1 MNFKKLRGVNRSYQ
15 DQGEIFFTCRNYA
28 KQPEAVKEKIRR
40 MCTEIGG
47 AYKDA
52 LFAVMTRDVSLEW
65 VAQHYF
71 VTQAQLYRFRKKFYE
86 RW

>member
-15 DQGEIFFTCRNYA
+15 EQGEIFFTCRNYA

-40 MCTEIGG
+40 MCSEIGG
-47 AYKDA
+47 PHEKA
-52 LFAVMTRDVSLEW
+52 LFAMMTRDVSATWIENNFHISDSMMYNL
-65 VAQHYF
+65 
-71 VTQAQLYRFRKKFYE
+71 RKKFYE